1 MAVQKIVTG
10 NHLAEIAPLLENSGL
25 FRDVIYNSSAN
36 TVTCY
41 GADGKTRFYVKTGA
55 TDGNAY
61 AEMHFHVS
69 ETDLFKNT
77 GTVANTRA
85 LTVECVY
92 TCAKGIVLQCVRG
105 AVLLTKNNRGE
116 NLYVVTDWTA
126 ADRDTALRSLRVYS
140 YGDRT
145 VGGFPVN
152 LVTDYNLR
160 SGATVFVPFVS
171 EPADSGEPCYAPDA
185 FLTPFYQFTDSGA
198 MTADGCAYLNFAGC
212 WAIADE

>member
-1 MAVQKIVTG
+1 MAVQKFVTG
-10 NHLAEIAPLLENSGL
+10 NSASQIAPLLENSGL
-25 FRDVIYNSSAN
+25 FTEVVHDSVYN

-41 GADGKTRFYVKTGA
+41 GTDGKKRFYVKTGS

-69 ETDLFKNT
+69 ESDLFKNA
-77 GTVANTRA
+77 GTIANTRA
-85 LTVECVY
+85 LAVECVY
-92 TCAKGIVLQCVRG
+92 TCSKGIVLQCARG

-152 LVTDYNLR
+152 LLTDYNLR
-160 SGATVFVPFVS
+160 NGTTVFVPFVS
-171 EPADSGEPCYAPDA
+171 EPADSGNPCYAPDA
-185 FLTPFYQFTDSGA
+185 FFTPFYQFTDSGA
-198 MTADGCAYLNFAGC
+198 MTADGTVYLNFAGC